1 MRGIVDSNLNGL
13 PAGRSFRT
21 SRARCSGDRTF
32 PNWDGAVQPRKIVV
46 LNADEFINENAG
58 GSMGGGAIV
67 QNKYARA
74 KQFVQYQ
81 LRVHFR
87 R

>member
-1 MRGIVDSNLNGL
+1 
-13 PAGRSFRT
+13 
-21 SRARCSGDRTF
+21 
-32 PNWDGAVQPRKIVV
+32 
-46 LNADEFINENAG
+46 
-58 GSMGGGAIV
+58 MGGGAIV

-87 R
+87 RWRRFHVTSALPR